1 MKRKLLWHDLTKSS
15 PLKIAKTPKPHE
27 PALCNVVKL
36 LLILSNPTMGNK
48 NMTSQTQIAAGLA
61 VSIVLIGGVYYLFT
75 KEAEPEAQAP
85 PARAP
90 PAQKS
95 PEA

>member
-1 MKRKLLWHDLTKSS
+1 
-15 PLKIAKTPKPHE
+15 
-27 PALCNVVKL
+27 
-36 LLILSNPTMGNK
+36 MGNK

-75 KEAEPEAQAP
+75 KEAEPDAQAP

-90 PAQKS
+90 PAQRS